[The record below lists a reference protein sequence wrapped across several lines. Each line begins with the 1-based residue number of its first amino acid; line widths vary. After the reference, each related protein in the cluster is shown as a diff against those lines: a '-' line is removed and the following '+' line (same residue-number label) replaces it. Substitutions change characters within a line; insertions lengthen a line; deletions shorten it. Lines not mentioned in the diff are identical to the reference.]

1 MRFQRRDSSLLKSFI
16 KTTHNILLNKCSGKH
31 VNLYMYE
38 SYLGETLGNRYYITS
53 YRHMVYIYIPYVYIY
68 IYPYWFLCVCM
79 CICAHVYVHK
89 MYIHT
94 RFYAYMDVQ
103 GTRMHV
109 YIKVCKDT

>member
-1 MRFQRRDSSLLKSFI
+1 
-16 KTTHNILLNKCSGKH
+16 
-31 VNLYMYE
+31 MY
-38 SYLGETLGNRYYITS
+38 I
-53 YRHMVYIYIPYVYIY
+53 YIY
-68 IYPYWFLCVCM
+68 IYPYWFLCVYM